1 MPTVKGRCHCG
12 QTEWTV
18 KLEDFSHVL
27 CHCSTCKYL
36 SGTDYTLNQII
47 PKEDF
52 TLTNGNL
59 KAYTYYGDSGK
70 PVNCYYCPNCTSH
83 AYHHQAVN
91 PSKVVIRTALLE
103 GAKDWKPA
111 AEIYAKDTYRWQPAV
126 AAPGAVFQ
134 TGPPAPPSPN
144 L

>member
-1 MPTVKGRCHCG
+1 MTP
-12 QTEWTV
+12 
-18 KLEDFSHVL
+18 
-27 CHCSTCKYL
+27 
-36 SGTDYTLNQII
+36 
-47 PKEDF
+47 
-52 TLTNGNL
+52 
-59 KAYTYYGDSGK
+59 GK

-134 TGPPAPPSPN
+134 TGPPAPPAPN